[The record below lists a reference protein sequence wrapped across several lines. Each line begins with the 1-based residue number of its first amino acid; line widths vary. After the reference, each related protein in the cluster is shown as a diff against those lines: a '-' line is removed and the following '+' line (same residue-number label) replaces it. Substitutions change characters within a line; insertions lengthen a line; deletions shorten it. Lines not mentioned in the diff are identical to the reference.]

1 VTDLITVAEGKRG
14 MDIAPVADSIKADR
28 GEQFG
33 RLAAAELSTSYQ
45 LATRILGNRGD
56 AEDAV
61 NEAVLKAWSS
71 FDRLREIDS
80 FRSWFMHIVVNQCRN
95 QLRHNKVIR
104 MEPLVGDD
112 HPAPDSLDDTS
123 LRDVVARAIDCLGPD
138 QRVAVVLRF
147 WNDLAVDEIAR
158 VLGVP
163 SGTIKGRLHT
173 ANQRIK
179 RELGRMG
186 WEVEQ

>member
-1 VTDLITVAEGKRG
+1 VTDLLTVTEGKSG
-14 MDIAPVADSIKADR
+14 IDIASATDSTNVDR

-33 RLAAAELSTSYQ
+33 RLAAAELRASYQ

-95 QLRHNKVIR
+95 QLRHNKVLR
-104 MEPLVGDD
+104 MEPPVGDD
-112 HPAPDSLDDTS
+112 HPAPDSLDGTS

-147 WNDLAVDEIAR
+147 WNDLPIDEIAR
-158 VLGVP
+158 IVGVP

-173 ANQRIK
+173 ANQHIK
-179 RELGRMG
+179 TELGRMG
-186 WEVEQ
+186 WEVEP